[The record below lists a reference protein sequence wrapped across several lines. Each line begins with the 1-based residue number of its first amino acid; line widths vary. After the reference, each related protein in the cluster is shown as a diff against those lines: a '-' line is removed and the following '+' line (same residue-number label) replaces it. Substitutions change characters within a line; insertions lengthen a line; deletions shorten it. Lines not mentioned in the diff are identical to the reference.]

1 MQPILTDIQYRADG
15 QISAAMFGNGLA
27 EGREYDLQGRL
38 TGQVLVDG
46 AGFIVDQRNYSHD
59 PAGNITS
66 RIGTP
71 GDQSYNYDAL
81 DRLTGQNIQTDG
93 KSWQY
98 DYGPNHNRQ
107 TRADGDLLSELYSY
121 QPDSNRLTEID
132 KFLDQQDRTIPR
144 SRQFIYNQANC
155 FAEYIEDGQTVAE
168 YTYNAL
174 GQRTRKELEAETTL
188 FHYDTGI
195 QLLTETDELGNPK
208 RDYLWLGTRP
218 IAQIESTGLIT
229 YLHTDHL
236 LTPRIGTSDAQTI
249 VWQWEGEA
257 FGMLKLPVRSKSI

>member
-1 MQPILTDIQYRADG
+1 MGVEYITHYEYDAENRITAIVYPSGRRVEYQRDILGRVTEVRAEVAGQMQPILTDIQYRADG

-132 KFLDQQDRTIPR
+132 KFLDQQDQAIPR
-144 SRQFIYNQANC
+144 SRQFIYNQANR
-155 FAEYIEDGQTVAE
+155 FAEYIEDGQTV
-168 YTYNAL
+168 TISL
-174 GQRTRKELEAETTL
+174 PRFPGPFPPPLIDRPSQPPSL
-188 FHYDTGI
+188 FI
-195 QLLTETDELGNPK
+195 
-208 RDYLWLGTRP
+208 
-218 IAQIESTGLIT
+218 
-229 YLHTDHL
+229 
-236 LTPRIGTSDAQTI
+236 
-249 VWQWEGEA
+249 
-257 FGMLKLPVRSKSI
+257 